1 MSQMEADLT
10 PERARY
16 LEENGEVL
24 TIEAVEHIAKVVG
37 TDSAAQKLLDEIKT
51 KGHDGIEPMVI
62 LDKRTNSLVLI
73 WGKK

>member
-1 MSQMEADLT
+1 MEAELT

-37 TDSAAQKLLDEIKT
+37 ADSAAQKLLDEIKA
-51 KGHDGIEPMVI
+51 KEHDGIEPMVI
-62 LDKRTNSLVLI
+62 LDKRTNALVLI